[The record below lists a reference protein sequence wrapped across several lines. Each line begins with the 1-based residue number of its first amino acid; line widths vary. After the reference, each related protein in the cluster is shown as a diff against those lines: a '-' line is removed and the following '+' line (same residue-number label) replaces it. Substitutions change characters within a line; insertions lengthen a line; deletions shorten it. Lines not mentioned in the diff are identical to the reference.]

1 MNYDRGQT
9 VDDLVRRFAD
19 EQGLDLHPEADGPET
34 GFSDMLCNMLHWLSQ
49 EVGIEGT
56 VRALQ
61 DGIGAFAVEYGAHV
75 DVAADGYAN
84 VTLKVTGKAGEDGEM
99 RRFRI
104 HASPQEGA
112 AAGGF
117 GRLPPRLRS
126 NKGAGWRPPD

>member
-61 DGIGAFAVEYGAHV
+61 DGIGAFAVEYGAHD

-104 HASPQEGA
+104 HASPQKEA
-112 AAGGF
+112 TVDGF
-117 GRLPPRLRS
+117 VGSRS
-126 NKGAGWRPPD
+126 AFAVTKGHG